1 MFAAL
6 GLSFKE
12 KVFSMT
18 GVFLMIFAVIIG
30 SFLFFNSNTI
40 LEKFGFET
48 RTSIKAELTK
58 TQGQLTQAQDTNK
71 ELVDKIKE
79 LERVKKEHEQ
89 AIIDY
94 ETQKAKDKK
103 TIDDILT
110 KKKENSKKAT
120 QNLDNK
126 TQITDT
132 TITVPKQDYDDASRE
147 NIRAIHAAFDS
158 LFPESP
164 NHVQ

>member
-6 GLSFKE
+6 GLFFKE

-147 NIRAIHAAFDS
+147 NIRAIHAVFDS

>member
-6 GLSFKE
+6 GLFFKE

-94 ETQKAKDKK
+94 EIQKAKDKK

-147 NIRAIHAAFDS
+147 NIRAIHAVFDS

>member
-1 MFAAL
+1 MFTAL
-6 GLSFKE
+6 GLFFKE

-18 GVFLMIFAVIIG
+18 GVFLMIFAFIIG
-30 SFLFFNSNTI
+30 GFLFYNSNTI

-58 TQGQLTQAQDTNK
+58 TQEQLTQAQDTNK
-71 ELVDKIKE
+71 ELVQKIKE

-94 ETQKAKDKK
+94 EAEKKQTNK
-103 TIDDILT
+103 TIEEIKT

-120 QNLDNK
+120 ENLDNK
-126 TQITDT
+126 TQVTDT

-147 NIRAIHAAFDS
+147 NIRAIHTALQS
-158 LFPESP
+158 LFPEST